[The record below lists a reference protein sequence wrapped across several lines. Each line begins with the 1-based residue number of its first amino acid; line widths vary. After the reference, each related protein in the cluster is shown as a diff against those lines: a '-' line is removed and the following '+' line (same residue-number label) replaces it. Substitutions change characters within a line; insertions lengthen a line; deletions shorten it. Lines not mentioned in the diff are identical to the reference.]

1 MQRILILGAGFAGL
15 WSAIGAARRRDELG
29 IDPARLE
36 ILVIDQHP
44 WHSIR
49 VRNYES
55 ELEQT
60 RVPLAEVLDP
70 VGVKHLAGLVTDIDV
85 MKREVAYEA
94 GDRTQHLIYDRV
106 VMALGSHLFR
116 PAIPGLRTCGFD
128 VDTYEAGS
136 RLNQHVADLPKGP
149 SGPDQYTAVVVGGG
163 LTGIEAA
170 TELVSKLKRARETAP
185 VSAQTPPVRV
195 ILVDRNAWIGSDMGD
210 SARPVIAEAL
220 QALGVETRVGASLT
234 AVESDAAT
242 VDDERIPTRTVV
254 WCAGMRANPLTEDIP
269 VPRDRLGRLPVDPF
283 MRVPGVPAVFAAG
296 DAAWLPIDGTH
307 LSVMSC
313 QHGRPMGRFAGNNV
327 VSDLVGQPMLPL
339 SIDWYTTI
347 LDLGAWGAVY
357 TEGWD
362 RVVVTKGAEAKRT
375 KEVINRERIYPPRS
389 GDRREILNAA
399 APVVQKPPPVFSNL
413 GTSS

>member
-15 WSAIGAARRRDELG
+15 WSALGAARRRDELG

-36 ILVIDQHP
+36 ILVIDQNP

-60 RVPLAEVLDP
+60 RIPLTEVLDP

-85 MKREVAYEA
+85 LKREVAYQA
-94 GDRTQHLIYDRV
+94 GDQGHLLTYDRV
-106 VMALGSHLFR
+106 VIALGSHLFR

-128 VDTYEAGS
+128 VDTYDAGC

-149 SGPDQYTAVVVGGG
+149 SGPGQYTAVVVGGG

-170 TELVSKLKRARETAP
+170 TELVSKLKQARGSAP
-185 VSAQTPPVRV
+185 VTAETPPVRV
-195 ILVDRNAWIGSDMGD
+195 VLIDRNAWIGSDMGD

-220 QALGVETRVGASLT
+220 QALGVETRVDASLT
-234 AVESDAAT
+234 AVEADAAI

-283 MRVPGVPAVFAAG
+283 MRVVGVPAVFAAG
-296 DAAWLPIDGTH
+296 DAAWLPIDGKH

-313 QHGRPMGRFAGNNV
+313 QHGRPMG
-327 VSDLVGQPMLPL
+327 
-339 SIDWYTTI
+339 
-347 LDLGAWGAVY
+347 
-357 TEGWD
+357 
-362 RVVVTKGAEAKRT
+362 
-375 KEVINRERIYPPRS
+375 
-389 GDRREILNAA
+389 
-399 APVVQKPPPVFSNL
+399 
-413 GTSS
+413 

>member
-15 WSAIGAARRRDELG
+15 WSAIGGARRRDELG

-36 ILVIDQHP
+36 ILVIDQNP

-94 GDRTQHLIYDRV
+94 GDQAESLTYDRV
-106 VMALGSHLFR
+106 VMAFGSRLVR
-116 PAIPGLRTCGFD
+116 PAIPGLDTYGFD
-128 VDTYEAGS
+128 VDTYEAGCH
-136 RLNQHVADLPKGP
+136 LNQHVADLPKGP
-149 SGPDQYTAVVVGGG
+149 SGPGQYTALVVGGG

-170 TELVSKLKRARETAP
+170 TELVSKLKQAREQAA

-195 ILVDRNAWIGSDMGD
+195 VLVDRNAWIGSDMGD

-220 QALGVETRVGASLT
+220 QALGVETCVGASLT
-234 AVESDAAT
+234 AVESDAAM
-242 VDDERIPTRTVV
+242 VDGERIPTRTVV

-269 VPRDRLGRLPVDPF
+269 VPRDRLGRLPVDPY
-283 MRVPGVPAVFAAG
+283 MRVVGVPAIFAAG
-296 DAAWLPIDGTH
+296 DAAWLPIDGKH

-327 VSDLVGQPMLPL
+327 VSDLAGRPMLPL

-362 RVVVTKGAEAKRT
+362 RLVVTKGAEAKRT
-375 KEVINRERIYPPRS
+375 KEIINRERIYPPRS
-389 GDRREILNAA
+389 GNRREILDAS
-399 APVVQKPPPVFSNL
+399 APVVQKPPPVFSKAPAE
-413 GTSS
+413 

>member
-29 IDPARLE
+29 IDPTRIE
-36 ILVIDQHP
+36 ILVIDQNP

-60 RVPLAEVLDP
+60 RIPLREVLDP

-85 MKREVAYEA
+85 MKREVVYTA
-94 GDRTQHLIYDRV
+94 GDQSHSLTYDRLV
-106 VMALGSHLFR
+106 IALGSRLVR
-116 PAIPGLRTCGFD
+116 PAIPGLETYGFD
-128 VDTYEAGS
+128 VDTYTAGC
-136 RLNQHVADLPKGP
+136 RLNQHVADLPHGL
-149 SGPDQYTAVVVGGG
+149 SGPGQYTALVVGGG

-170 TELVSKLKRARETAP
+170 TELVSKLKQAREAAP
-185 VSAQTPPVRV
+185 VTNQTPPLRV
-195 ILVDRNAWIGSDMGD
+195 ILADRKAWIGSDMGD

-220 QALGVETRVGASLT
+220 QALGIETRVGASLVAVEPDT
-234 AVESDAAT
+234 AVMGDG
-242 VDDERIPTRTVV
+242 ERIPAATVV

-269 VPRDRLGRLPVDPF
+269 VPRDPLGRLPVDPF
-283 MRVPGVPAVFAAG
+283 MRVVGVPAAFAAG
-296 DAAWLPIDGTH
+296 DAAWLPIDGKH

-313 QHGRPMGRFAGNNV
+313 QHGRPMGRFAGHNV
-327 VSDLVGQPMLPL
+327 VSDLVGQQMLPL
-339 SIDWYTTI
+339 TIDWYTTI

-362 RVVVTKGAEAKRT
+362 RLVVTKGAEAKRT
-375 KEVINRERIYPPRS
+375 KEIINRERIYPPRS
-389 GDRREILNAA
+389 GNRREILDAS
-399 APVVQKPPPVFSNL
+399 APVVQKPPPVFSKAPAK
-413 GTSS
+413 